1 MREAGE
7 PVVRL
12 IDADAWE
19 GGALELVGRPV
30 PVAEWLATLD
40 AWGLRLHALPV
51 SRIVDGPYDGGHV
64 LLAQDRAER
73 LYFAV
78 PAAALPA
85 LAGHLPAAAYAAL
98 LRRTPTRHAA
108 GSRDRTA

>member
-1 MREAGE
+1 MREAGK

-19 GGALELVGRPV
+19 GGVLELVGRPV

-51 SRIVDGPYDGGHV
+51 SRIVDGPYDGGYV

-85 LAGHLPAAAYAAL
+85 LAGHLPAEEYAAL
-98 LRRTPTRHAA
+98 LRRPPPLPAVGA
-108 GSRDRTA
+108 RDRTT

>member
-1 MREAGE
+1 VLDARE
-7 PVVRL
+7 PVVQL

-19 GGALELVGRPV
+19 GGAIALVGRPV

-85 LAGHLPAAAYAAL
+85 LAGHLPAEAHAAL
-98 LRRTPTRHAA
+98 LRRTPLLHAA
-108 GSRDRTA
+108 GGRDRTA

>member
-1 MREAGE
+1 MREAGA

-19 GGALELVGRPV
+19 GGAIALVGRPV

-40 AWGLRLHALPV
+40 EWGLRLHALPV

-85 LAGHLPAAAYAAL
+85 LAGHLPAEAHAAL
-98 LRRTPTRHAA
+98 LRRTPALHAA
-108 GSRDRTA
+108 GGRDRTA

>member
-19 GGALELVGRPV
+19 GGAIELVGRPV

-40 AWGLRLHALPV
+40 AWGMGLHALPV

-85 LAGHLPAAAYAAL
+85 LVGHLPAGEHAAL
-98 LRRTPTRHAA
+98 LRRTPALHA
-108 GSRDRTA
+108 GGNHDRTA